1 MNRAVLSGFVYRHF
15 ARGPLLA
22 LALTTMVFALAE
34 CAEAQCTPT
43 APPGGLS
50 NTTVT
55 CTGATLNGN
64 GGITGFGTVSDDN
77 NTYIIKSGSTV
88 TGNSF
93 GVQFGTGEQR
103 SIFPAP

>member
-1 MNRAVLSGFVYRHF
+1 
-15 ARGPLLA
+15 LA